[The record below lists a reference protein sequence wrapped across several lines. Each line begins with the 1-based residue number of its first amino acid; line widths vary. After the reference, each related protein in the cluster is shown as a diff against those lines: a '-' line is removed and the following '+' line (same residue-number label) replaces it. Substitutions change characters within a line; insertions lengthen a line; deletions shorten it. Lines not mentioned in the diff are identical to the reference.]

1 MDVVKDPAD
10 ADRYFAHH
18 PQGRMLENGV
28 SLELDPDAR
37 AGALRVAELDI
48 LCTLG
53 TSGLPDNDE
62 VRFAWFEQALYL
74 ISHPAPPDDGSVQ
87 SESIDGVGSRTYT
100 GKKRFL
106 APRAEQLLVP
116 YLRALTVQLLRG

>member
-18 PQGRMLENGV
+18 PQGARWRE
-28 SLELDPDAR
+28 ELDPDAC

>member
-1 MDVVKDPAD
+1 MDFVKDTAD

-18 PQGRMLENGV
+18 PQGKSWHEA
-28 SLELDPDAR
+28 LDPEAR
-37 AGALRVAELDI
+37 AGALQVAELDI
-48 LCTLG
+48 LCTIG
-53 TSGLPDNDE
+53 TQKIPDNDE

-106 APRAEQLLVP
+106 APRAEQILIP
-116 YLRALTVQLLRG
+116 YLRSLAVQLLRG